1 MAKKVVAQIKLHVPA
16 GQANPAPPVGPA
28 LGQHGVNIMQF
39 CKQFNEQTKDRE
51 GLILP
56 AVISVYQ
63 DRTFSFII
71 KSPPSSILIKR
82 ACNLAKASGTAGKE
96 TIASITHQQI
106 EEIAKQKTKDLNTPN
121 LQRAVKIIEG
131 TARSMGIKV
140 VSEEEKALE
149 EKAKSDAEKEAA
161 QNL

>member
-39 CKQFNEQTKDRE
+39 CKQFNDQTKGRE

-56 AVISVYQ
+56 AVISVYE
-63 DRTFSFII
+63 DRTFTFII

-82 ACNLAKASGTAGKE
+82 AANLAKASGTAGKE
-96 TIASITHQQI
+96 VIGSITPKQVQ
-106 EEIAKQKTKDLNTPN
+106 EIAKQKMSDLNTTDMEEAA
-121 LQRAVKIIEG
+121 RIIAG
-131 TARSMGIKV
+131 TARSMGITIA
-140 VSEEEKALE
+140 EEGQKQA
-149 EKAKSDAEKEAA
+149 
-161 QNL
+161 